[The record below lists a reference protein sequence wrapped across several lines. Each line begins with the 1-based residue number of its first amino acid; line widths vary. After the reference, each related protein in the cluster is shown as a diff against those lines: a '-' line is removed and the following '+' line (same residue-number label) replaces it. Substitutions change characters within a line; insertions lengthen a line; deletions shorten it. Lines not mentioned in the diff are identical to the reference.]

1 MGGEPKLAIGIDAG
15 GTNIKCA
22 LLNSE
27 GKVLLQTSMLTDSN
41 AGPEGIKDQIVLL
54 AKNVLDNCSLK
65 ISDIE
70 GIGIAFAGGIKD
82 TGKVEWTVHV
92 GEGWPGYDLGAALRS
107 KLHSELYFA
116 LDVQAAALG
125 EGYFGAARGVNFYAV
140 ITVGTGIGAGIVV
153 GGKVFTGV
161 MGIAGCIG
169 HTIVDDQNTKM
180 CACGNYGCLETLVAS
195 GALVERAAKAIK
207 EETKTKISDLCKGK
221 LGDLTPSLIHKA
233 AKMGDALAIQI
244 FEEAGHFFGLALL
257 NLINILSPQMVVVGG
272 GVSGAGDF
280 FLKPAREEVK
290 RRAWSPIVR
299 NVPIVQA
306 QLGDMSGTFG
316 AVSMVF
322 NNIRVRQNDILEISR
337 NRSRKSSDYA

>member
-1 MGGEPKLAIGIDAG
+1 MSEKSKLAIGIDAG

-22 LLNSE
+22 LVNSK
-27 GKVLLQTSMLTDSN
+27 GKVLLQISILTDSN
-41 AGPEGIKDQIVLL
+41 VGPEGIKDQIVLL
-54 AKNVLDNCSLK
+54 AKHVLDNCSLK

-70 GIGIAFAGGIKD
+70 GIGIAFAGGITD

-92 GEGWPGYDLGAALRS
+92 GEGWPGYDLGAVLHF
-107 KLHSELYFA
+107 KLHTELYFA

-125 EGYFGAARGVNFYAV
+125 EGYFGAARGVNSYAV

-153 GGKVFTGV
+153 GGKVF
-161 MGIAGCIG
+161 MGGLGTAGNIG

-195 GALVERAAKAIK
+195 GALVERATKAIK
-207 EETKTKISDLCKGK
+207 EEIKTKIADLCKGK
-221 LGDLTPSLIHKA
+221 LGDITPSLIHKA
-233 AKMGDALAIQI
+233 AMMGDALAIRI

-257 NLINILSPQMVVVGG
+257 NLIDILAPQMVVVGG
-272 GVSGAGDF
+272 GVAEAGDF
-280 FLKPAREEVK
+280 FLKPARDEVK
-290 RRAWSPIVR
+290 RRAWPPIAR

-306 QLGDMSGTFG
+306 LLGNMSGTFG

-322 NNIRVRQNDILEISR
+322 NDIRVRQNDVLVDLSR
-337 NRSRKSSDYA
+337 SIEKEL